1 MQPDDAHTADDLL
14 ADFTAAPAADRNQ
27 AVLDDVIHILSYL
40 CEKLHRPG
48 RAEHQR
54 RQVAPLLL
62 EGILAILSSVPVTI
76 NRSPAFT
83 DIVWCVNSDCTC
95 TSTCGIQSSSSTVM
109 FRLNVCPY
117 YVALH
122 CRIVELLLE

>member
-27 AVLDDVIHILSYL
+27 AVLDDVIHILHYL

-62 EGILAILSSVPVTI
+62 EGILAILSSVAVTI

-83 DIVWCVNSDCTC
+83 DIVWCANSDCICSC
-95 TSTCGIQSSSSTVM
+95 TILVLVHVVFKAAVLCSD
-109 FRLNVCPY
+109 
-117 YVALH
+117 
-122 CRIVELLLE
+122 